1 MTADD
6 QLLWDESTLDVADG
20 FAITYAEFLEL
31 AFKIDS
37 N

>member
-20 FAITYAEFLEL
+20 FAITSAEFPEL